1 MAKTRTTIV
10 KDPGDIKMF
19 TRSGVVHGSKT
30 WTSTQVHSS
39 GGGGYVGP
47 QGGHVHAARVT
58 SGNTTHDAFFL
69 VGEDGKEIEI
79 KLTDVSFGVRD
90 GHYVTAVY
98 SGHQR
103 DEWQWLSHLHN
114 HNTDKSAKISSAYRK
129 IVGNPN
135 VLIFFAAMAVAIAL
149 GVFVR
154 SWKLFLIT
162 VAIYA
167 GYTLLVESPK
177 LRALAQAIDKRASDL
192 IDESVAKARARSDA

>member
-1 MAKTRTTIV
+1 MGKRRTTIV

-19 TRSGVVHGSKT
+19 ARSGTVQGSKT

-47 QGGHVHAARVT
+47 QGGHVQAANVT
-58 SGNTTHDAFFL
+58 STNTTHNSFFL
-69 VGEDGKEIEI
+69 VDDDGKEIEV

-98 SGHQR
+98 SGHKQ

-114 HNTDKSAKISSAYRK
+114 HNTDKSANVASAYRD

-135 VLIFFAAMAVAIAL
+135 VLIFFAALVAAILL
-149 GVFVR
+149 GIFAE
-154 SWKLFLIT
+154 SWKLFLLII
-162 VAIYA
+162 AGYA
-167 GYTLLVESPK
+167 GFTLLVEAPK
-177 LRALAQAIDKRASDL
+177 LRALKNEIDNRADKLIGECAVQARG
-192 IDESVAKARARSDA
+192 RSPS